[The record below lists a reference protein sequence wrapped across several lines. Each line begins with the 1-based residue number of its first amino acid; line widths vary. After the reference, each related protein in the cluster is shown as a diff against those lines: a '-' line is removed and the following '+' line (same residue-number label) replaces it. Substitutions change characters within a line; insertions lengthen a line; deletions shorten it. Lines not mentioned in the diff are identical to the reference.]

1 MLFTHGNVLPS
12 SLSFVV
18 VVLGLLLTDNS
29 LLSRKAG
36 SFRTQVM
43 LVLIVNDL
51 VSQEE
56 TA

>member
-1 MLFTHGNVLPS
+1 MVFTRGDVLSS
-12 SLSFVV
+12 SLSFFVV
-18 VVLGLLLTDNS
+18 FLCLLLTDHS

-36 SFRTQVM
+36 SFRSQVM